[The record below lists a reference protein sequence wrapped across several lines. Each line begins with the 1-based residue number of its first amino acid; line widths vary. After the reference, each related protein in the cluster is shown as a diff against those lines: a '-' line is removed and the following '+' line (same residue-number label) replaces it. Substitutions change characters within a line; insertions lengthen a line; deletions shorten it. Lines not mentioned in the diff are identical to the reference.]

1 MDAELYR
8 SFWGLQAAFQNPT
21 HTLEP
26 SRWAGAVAALN
37 RVLDAFGRTPIAL
50 GRSGGSAGAELG
62 ITVKYLSSPRL
73 MGLQL
78 ADAPLRR
85 QFLVQALIF
94 LQACRVPGK
103 NRGAGLKPKQA
114 DDADALEP
122 LIYFELQRTPECGA
136 EFAAAVRAAMA
147 YEGHWVGWKNRSC
160 PPFARPPAALPQP
173 PPPGRPG
180 ARSPAAAAG
189 AARPRAAPRGAQAAQ
204 PGRANGHAGAAPPAA
219 EANGGGGGGGPRRR
233 APPQSMGAPSLDRLW
248 NQASDDVDSVR
259 LPPRTP
265 REALRA
271 FLAPII
277 LEMDPEE
284 GIEEAY
290 KLKRDAVF
298 QWKARRQIA
307 RLSLSANH
315 QLQNQSKG
323 QPVRAAWERRMRSQ
337 VLRAPC
343 EVTGT
348 LLLEPEATAARA
360 RSRSV

>member
-1 MDAELYR
+1 
-8 SFWGLQAAFQNPT
+8 
-21 HTLEP
+21 
-26 SRWAGAVAALN
+26 
-37 RVLDAFGRTPIAL
+37 
-50 GRSGGSAGAELG
+50 
-62 ITVKYLSSPRL
+62 
-73 MGLQL
+73 
-78 ADAPLRR
+78 
-85 QFLVQALIF
+85 
-94 LQACRVPGK
+94 
-103 NRGAGLKPKQA
+103 
-114 DDADALEP
+114 
-122 LIYFELQRTPECGA
+122 
-136 EFAAAVRAAMA
+136 
-147 YEGHWVGWKNRSC
+147 
-160 PPFARPPAALPQP
+160 
-173 PPPGRPG
+173 
-180 ARSPAAAAG
+180 
-189 AARPRAAPRGAQAAQ
+189 
-204 PGRANGHAGAAPPAA
+204 
-219 EANGGGGGGGPRRR
+219 
-233 APPQSMGAPSLDRLW
+233 MGAPSLDRLW

>member
-219 EANGGGGGGGPRRR
+219 EANGGGGGGPRRR